1 MMTSLF
7 YALDNPV
14 RREIIEML
22 KWNSMS
28 AGEIASHF
36 DISAPSVS
44 RHLDV
49 LKKAD
54 IIVAERRGT
63 TLMYS
68 LNLSVLQESLIEIIK
83 LLHVEDKEEKP
94 RPQEPGAESCVL

>member
-1 MMTSLF
+1 MTSLF
-7 YALDNPV
+7 YALDNPI

-28 AGEIASHF
+28 AGEIAAHF

-83 LLHVEDKEEKP
+83 LLRVEDKEEKV
-94 RPQEPGAESCVL
+94 RPQESGGESCVL

>member
-1 MMTSLF
+1 MTSLF
-7 YALDNPV
+7 YALDNPI

-36 DISAPSVS
+36 AISAPSVS

-63 TLMYS
+63 TLLYS
-68 LNLSVLQESLIEIIK
+68 LNLSVLQESLMEIIK
-83 LLHVEDKEEKP
+83 LLRVDEKEEKT
-94 RPQEPGAESCVL
+94 RPQESGGEFCVL

>member
-1 MMTSLF
+1 MTSLF
-7 YALDNPV
+7 YALDNPI

-36 DISAPSVS
+36 AISAPSVS

-63 TLMYS
+63 TLLYS
-68 LNLSVLQESLIEIIK
+68 LNLSVLQESLMEIIK
-83 LLHVEDKEEKP
+83 LLRVDEKEEKK
-94 RPQEPGAESCVL
+94 RPQESGGESCVL

>member
-1 MMTSLF
+1 MTSLF
-7 YALDNPV
+7 YALDNPI

-36 DISAPSVS
+36 AISAPSVS

-63 TLMYS
+63 TLLYS
-68 LNLSVLQESLIEIIK
+68 LNLSVLQESLMEIIK
-83 LLHVEDKEEKP
+83 LLRVDEKEEKA
-94 RPQEPGAESCVL
+94 RPQESGGESCVL

>member
-1 MMTSLF
+1 MTSLF
-7 YALDNPV
+7 YALDNPI

-36 DISAPSVS
+36 AISAPSVS

-63 TLMYS
+63 TLLYS
-68 LNLSVLQESLIEIIK
+68 LNLSVLQESLMEIIK
-83 LLHVEDKEEKP
+83 LLRVDEKEEKI
-94 RPQEPGAESCVL
+94 RPQESGGESCVL

>member
-1 MMTSLF
+1 MTSLF

-28 AGEIASHF
+28 AGEIASNF

-54 IIVAERRGT
+54 IIAAERRGT

-94 RPQEPGAESCVL
+94 RPQEPGGESCVL

>member
-1 MMTSLF
+1 MPISLF
-7 YALDNPV
+7 YALDNPI
-14 RREIIEML
+14 RRDIIEML
-22 KWNSMS
+22 KWTPMS

-36 DISAPSVS
+36 DISAPSIS

-49 LKKAD
+49 LKKAN

-68 LNLSVLQESLIEIIK
+68 LNLSVLQESLIEVIK
-83 LLHVEDKEEKP
+83 LLRVDEK
-94 RPQEPGAESCVL
+94 RESQHFQNAGGESCVL

>member
-1 MMTSLF
+1 MTSLF
-7 YALDNPV
+7 YALDNPI

-36 DISAPSVS
+36 AISAPSIS

-63 TLMYS
+63 TLLYS
-68 LNLSVLQESLIEIIK
+68 LNLSVLQESLMEIIK
-83 LLHVEDKEEKP
+83 LLRVDEKEEKT
-94 RPQEPGAESCVL
+94 RPQESGGESCVL

>member
-1 MMTSLF
+1 MTSLF
-7 YALDNPV
+7 YALDNPI

-36 DISAPSVS
+36 AISAPSVS

-63 TLMYS
+63 TLLYS
-68 LNLSVLQESLIEIIK
+68 LNLLVLQESLMEIIE
-83 LLHVEDKEEKP
+83 LLRVDEKEEKNTAS
-94 RPQEPGAESCVL
+94 RIWR

>member
-1 MMTSLF
+1 MASLF
-7 YALDNPV
+7 YALDNPI

-22 KWNSMS
+22 KWKSMS

-63 TLMYS
+63 TLIYS

-83 LLHVEDKEEKP
+83 LLRVEDKEEKP
-94 RPQEPGAESCVL
+94 RPQGSGGESCVL

>member
-1 MMTSLF
+1 MTSLF

-22 KWNSMS
+22 KWNAMS

-68 LNLSVLQESLIEIIK
+68 LNLSVLQESLIEIIR
-83 LLHVEDKEEKP
+83 LLRVEDKEEKP
-94 RPQEPGAESCVL
+94 RPQGSGGESCVL